1 MLFKTRG
8 KGDWHIVRLTPA
20 KLLEITSE
28 ITSQMSKGEKVGLF
42 FYNKTED
49 GQFRIEVKL

>member
-1 MLFKTRG
+1 MLFRTRG

-20 KLLEITSE
+20 KVLEIASS
-28 ITSQMSKGEKVGLF
+28 ITLQMSKGEKVGYL

>member
-1 MLFKTRG
+1 MLFRTRG
-8 KGDWHIVRLTPA
+8 KGDWHIVRITPA
-20 KLLEITSE
+20 RLLEITSE

>member
-1 MLFKTRG
+1 MLFRTKG

-20 KLLEITSE
+20 KVLELASSITL
-28 ITSQMSKGEKVGLF
+28 QMSKGEKVGYL